1 MILSCFSENEKFRGE
16 KFTGKC
22 GLQQKL
28 FTVRDVEKF
37 IEEAMWWIADTTRR
51 NQNSLWEIS
60 LELIPV
66 AVLGLNHLHGVMKK
80 VMDANQLSTILK
92 MKQAR

>member
-37 IEEAMWWIADTTRR
+37 IEEAM
-51 NQNSLWEIS
+51 
-60 LELIPV
+60 
-66 AVLGLNHLHGVMKK
+66 
-80 VMDANQLSTILK
+80 
-92 MKQAR
+92 